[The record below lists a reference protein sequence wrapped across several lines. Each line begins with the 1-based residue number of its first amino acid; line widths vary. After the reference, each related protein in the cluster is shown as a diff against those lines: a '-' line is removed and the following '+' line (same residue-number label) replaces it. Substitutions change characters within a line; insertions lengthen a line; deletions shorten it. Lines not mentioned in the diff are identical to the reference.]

1 MQKLGKA
8 FRRNADGSWTC
19 VEATTLDG
27 PTGRMQVPEG
37 STYRRGTLFMGVE
50 LAKWLD
56 QQLGVEKR
64 GPDENR

>member
-1 MQKLGKA
+1 LLKA
-8 FRRNADGSWTC
+8 GRKRTVASG
-19 VEATTLDG
+19 EQATTLDG

-56 QQLGVEKR
+56 QQLGLEK
-64 GPDENR
+64 GGLDENR